1 MKSYI
6 IGIDQSTQG
15 TKLLLFD
22 EAGKICY
29 KNAKV
34 HAQHI
39 DERGWVEHDPEEIW
53 ENVKALVKEAV
64 QAMELDGREIR
75 AIGISN
81 QRETAMAWNR
91 ETGKPVYPA
100 IVWQCARGAAICEAI
115 WGRGLAQNIADITG
129 LPLSPYFSAAK
140 LAWILQNV
148 DGANELMQ
156 AGKLCMGTI
165 DSWLVYRMTKGQ
177 VFATDF
183 SNASR
188 TQLFDIHQLK
198 WSEEAAGAFGIDT
211 SALAEVMDS
220 DGTYGATDFD
230 GILASYVPIRAVFG
244 DSHAALFGQGCQKP
258 GMAKATYGTGSSV
271 MMNIGKEPIRSEH
284 GLATSLAWS
293 ISGEASYVLEGN
305 INYTGAV
312 ITWLKDNLQLI
323 SSPAETE
330 ALAKGANPQDRS
342 YFVPAFTGLGAPYWE
357 SDATGLYTGITRLTG
372 KKEMVRAAL
381 DSIAY
386 QIRNVVSIM
395 EQESGHSLAALRV
408 DGGPTKNGYLMQF
421 QTDMLGCPVE
431 VPDAAELSA
440 IGVAYAAGIAIGI
453 YDAATIFDQME
464 RKSFRPDMPEARRDE
479 LLKGWQ
485 AAIRQTIHAV
495 YDGCERINPY

>member
-29 KNAKV
+29 KNAKP

-53 ENVKALVKEAV
+53 ENLKALVRDAV
-64 QAMELDGREIR
+64 RDMGIGGREIR
-75 AIGISN
+75 AVGISN
-81 QRETAMAWNR
+81 QRETAMAWNK
-91 ETGKPVYPA
+91 ETGKPIYPA
-100 IVWQCARGAAICEAI
+100 IVWQCARGAAICEEL
-115 WGRGLAQNIADITG
+115 REQGLSQKISDATG

-148 DGANELMQ
+148 DGAADLMQ
-156 AGKLCMGTI
+156 QGNLCMGTI
-165 DSWLVYRMTKGQ
+165 DSWLVYCMTRGQ

-188 TQLFDIHQLK
+188 TQLFDINRLE
-198 WSEEAAGAFGIDT
+198 WSREVADAFGIQT
-211 SALAEVMDS
+211 SALADIMDS
-220 DGTYGATDFD
+220 DGCYGTTDFD
-230 GILASYVPIRAVFG
+230 GILDSQVPIRAVLG

-271 MMNIGKEPIRSEH
+271 MMNIGKKPIRSEH

-305 INYTGAV
+305 INYTGAA
-312 ITWLKDNLQLI
+312 ITWLKDDLQLI

-357 SDATGLYTGITRLTG
+357 SEATGLYTCITRVTG
-372 KKEMVRAAL
+372 KKEMVRAVL
-381 DSIAY
+381 DAVAY
-386 QIRNVVSIM
+386 QIRDVVSIM
-395 EQESGHSLAALRV
+395 ETESGHPLAALRV

-421 QTDMLGCPVE
+421 QTDVLGCPVE

-440 IGVAYAAGIAIGI
+440 IGAAYAAGIAIGA
-453 YDAATIFDQME
+453 YDADTVFVQME
-464 RKSFRPDMPEARRDE
+464 RTAFQPAMPEEKRER
-479 LLKGWQ
+479 LLSGWQ
-485 AAIRQTIHAV
+485 VAIEQTIAAV
-495 YDGCERINPY
+495 RD

>member
-29 KNAKV
+29 KQAKP

-53 ENVKALVKEAV
+53 ENVKALVKDAV
-64 QAMELDGREIR
+64 QTMALDGREIR

-100 IVWQCARGAAICEAI
+100 IVWQCARGAAICEGI
-115 WGRGLAQNIADITG
+115 REQGLAQNIADITG

-148 DGANELMQ
+148 DGAEGLMQ
-156 AGKLCMGTI
+156 AGKLCMGTM
-165 DSWLVYRMTKGQ
+165 DSWLVYCMTKGQ

-188 TQLFDIHQLK
+188 TQLFDIQQLK
-198 WSEEAAGAFGIDT
+198 WSQEVAGAFGIDT
-211 SALAEVMDS
+211 SALADIMDS
-220 DGTYGATDFD
+220 DGIYGATDFD
-230 GILASYVPIRAVFG
+230 GILASFVPIRAVFG
-244 DSHAALFGQGCQKP
+244 DSHAALFGQGCQTP

-271 MMNIGKEPIRSEH
+271 MMNIGKEPILSKH

-293 ISGEASYVLEGN
+293 ISGEANYVLEGN

-312 ITWLKDNLQLI
+312 ITWLKDDLQLI
-323 SSPAETE
+323 ASPAETE
-330 ALAKGANPQDRS
+330 ALAQAANPKDRS

-357 SDATGLYTGITRLTG
+357 SDATGLYTGITRVTG

-386 QIRNVVSIM
+386 QIHDVVSIM
-395 EQESGHSLAALRV
+395 EQDSGRSLSALRV

-421 QTDMLGCPVE
+421 QTDLLGCPVE
-431 VPDAAELSA
+431 VPDTAELSA
-440 IGVAYAAGIAIGI
+440 IGVAYAAGIAIGA
-453 YDAATIFDQME
+453 YDADIVFAQLE
-464 RKSFRPDMPEARRDE
+464 RKVFQPMLSEEKREMSM
-479 LLKGWQ
+479 KGWKN
-485 AAIRQTIHAV
+485 AVRHTIDAV
-495 YDGCERINPY
+495 RG